1 MTQSNNHHRRTSSGS
16 NVPKLRNS
24 RPALHRR
31 GTSFVNH
38 SISKLGSG
46 QVTKQLELDDDR
58 QPEMAASFLNFCAM
72 CEKQITVPDNSL
84 LYCSERYETPYRAT
98 ALTCTAST
106 VGLNSNQF
114 PLALPLSQCYLFP
127 FNNFLLTHY
136 LCSCRRKDSHKPLSA
151 SFSSNSSMSSST
163 TPPASPPMSPRMIVA
178 PMTPTKGAARSSI
191 SRIPSEWNDSK
202 TDQDPSEWK
211 PVIPMGSGASSLAS
225 SEAWNYLSQ
234 FHRDDTMMPVRRPRF
249 DHRSSTSLSALWSA
263 TGSVPPLMHTPS
275 TAASSV
281 SSNGSD
287 YMSYMHDSAYRPLP
301 PRHKPQ
307 MSGCSSA
314 SKGLDLVVPHV
325 HVSVED
331 APAVNISNDGSIFPA
346 SSALWDEKPIEKT
359 PTLKTALG
367 SPTSDISARSLEE
380 IS

>member
-46 QVTKQLELDDDR
+46 QITKQLELDDDR

-84 LYCSERYETPYRAT
+84 LYCSE
-98 ALTCTAST
+98 
-106 VGLNSNQF
+106 
-114 PLALPLSQCYLFP
+114 
-127 FNNFLLTHY
+127 
-136 LCSCRRKDSHKPLSA
+136 SCRRKDSHKPLSA

-191 SRIPSEWNDSK
+191 SRIPSEWNDAK

-307 MSGCSSA
+307 MSGCPSA

-331 APAVNISNDGSIFPA
+331 APAINISNDGSIFPA
-346 SSALWDEKPIEKT
+346 SSALWDEKPSEKT

-367 SPTSDISARSLEE
+367 SPTSDIPARSLEE
-380 IS
+380 TP

>member
-1 MTQSNNHHRRTSSGS
+1 MTQSNNHHRRTPSGS

-31 GTSFVNH
+31 GTSWVNH

-46 QVTKQLELDDDR
+46 QVTKQLELEDDR

-84 LYCSERYETPYRAT
+84 LYCSE
-98 ALTCTAST
+98 
-106 VGLNSNQF
+106 
-114 PLALPLSQCYLFP
+114 
-127 FNNFLLTHY
+127 
-136 LCSCRRKDSHKPLSA
+136 SCRRKDSHKPLSA

-263 TGSVPPLMHTPS
+263 TGPVPPLMHTPS

-287 YMSYMHDSAYRPLP
+287 YMSYVHDSAHRPLP

-307 MSGCSSA
+307 ISGCSSA
-314 SKGLDLVVPHV
+314 TKGLDLVVPHV

-331 APAVNISNDGSIFPA
+331 VPAVNISNDGSIFPA

-367 SPTSDISARSLEE
+367 SPNSDIPARSLEE
-380 IS
+380 TS

>member
-31 GTSFVNH
+31 GTSFANH

-84 LYCSERYETPYRAT
+84 LYCSE
-98 ALTCTAST
+98 
-106 VGLNSNQF
+106 
-114 PLALPLSQCYLFP
+114 
-127 FNNFLLTHY
+127 
-136 LCSCRRKDSHKPLSA
+136 SCRRKDSHKPLSA

-191 SRIPSEWNDSK
+191 SRIPSEWNDAK

-307 MSGCSSA
+307 MSGCPSA

-346 SSALWDEKPIEKT
+346 SSALWDEKPSEKT

-367 SPTSDISARSLEE
+367 SPTSDIPARSLEE
-380 IS
+380 TP

>member
-1 MTQSNNHHRRTSSGS
+1 MTQSNNHHRRTPSGS

-46 QVTKQLELDDDR
+46 QITKQLELEDDR
-58 QPEMAASFLNFCAM
+58 PPEMAASFLNFC
-72 CEKQITVPDNSL
+72 
-84 LYCSERYETPYRAT
+84 
-98 ALTCTAST
+98 
-106 VGLNSNQF
+106 
-114 PLALPLSQCYLFP
+114 
-127 FNNFLLTHY
+127 
-136 LCSCRRKDSHKPLSA
+136 CRRKDSHKPLSA

-178 PMTPTKGAARSSI
+178 PMTPTKGAARCSI
-191 SRIPSEWNDSK
+191 SRIPSEWNDFK

-211 PVIPMGSGASSLAS
+211 PVIPTGSGASSLAS

-234 FHRDDTMMPVRRPRF
+234 FHREDSMMPVRRPRF

-263 TGSVPPLMHTPS
+263 TGPVPPLMHTPS

-287 YMSYMHDSAYRPLP
+287 YMSYVHDSAYRPLP

-307 MSGCSSA
+307 ISGCSSA
-314 SKGLDLVVPHV
+314 AKGLDLVVPHV
-325 HVSVED
+325 HVTAED
-331 APAVNISNDGSIFPA
+331 APAINISNDGSIFPA

-359 PTLKTALG
+359 PTLKTAMG
-367 SPTSDISARSLEE
+367 SANAHIPARSLEE